1 MDPSF
6 LCSDRPTKY
15 TSRAVT
21 SWLLLPWFK
30 LEPWHIPLPL
40 LEKVPLQP
48 FGLLVAIG
56 IIFGSYVAEWRGEKT
71 GVPRQAVADFLVT
84 TIVVGLASAMLL
96 NMVVYEPH
104 KLSDMLHGKF
114 SYPGLSSYGGFIGG
128 VLAAVWFRQRKRMS
142 IFVLGD
148 VWCFAFPFAW
158 VFGRSGCFVVHD
170 HPGIVSD
177 FALAVDN
184 YNLEGLPRHDLGFYE
199 VLWSLG
205 AMALFLWLGKKA
217 RPRGYFMALCPLLYA
232 PIRFGLDFLREGP
245 AYGGDVRYLGLTPG
259 HYGSIALLLAGLAVA
274 WRVWT
279 GPEVQLYLDGE
290 PDGRSNPP
298 AGSNP
303 PGPPAQRG
311 RKPGERTTLPGRR
324 SAKRRSGTEE

>member
-1 MDPSF
+1 M
-6 LCSDRPTKY
+6 TKY
-15 TSRAVT
+15 TSAAVT

-71 GVPRQAVADFLVT
+71 GIPRQAVADFLVT
-84 TIVVGLASAMLL
+84 TIVCGLLSAMLL
-96 NMVVYEPH
+96 NMVFYEPY
-104 KLSDMLHGKF
+104 KLRDMLHGKF
-114 SYPGLSSYGGFIGG
+114 SYPGLSSYGGFLGG
-128 VLAAVWFRQRKRMS
+128 AVAALWFQFKRRMSFLVLA
-142 IFVLGD
+142 D

-158 VFGRSGCFVVHD
+158 VFGRGGCFVVHD

-177 FALAVDN
+177 FFLAVDN

-205 AMALFLWLGKKA
+205 AMALFLWLGRK
-217 RPRGYFMALCPLLYA
+217 PRRYGYFAAVGPILYA
-232 PIRFGLDFLREGP
+232 PIRFGLDFLRESP
-245 AYGGDVRYLGLTPG
+245 AYGGDVRYFGLTPG
-259 HYGSIALLLAGLAVA
+259 HYGSIALLLVGLAVG

-279 GPEVQLYLDGE
+279 GPEAKLHLDGE
-290 PDGRSNPP
+290 PTGAGNAPAGGSDPP
-298 AGSNP
+298 AGGSNP
-303 PGPPAQRG
+303 PTAPAQRG

-324 SAKRRSGTEE
+324 SAKRRTSEGEQE